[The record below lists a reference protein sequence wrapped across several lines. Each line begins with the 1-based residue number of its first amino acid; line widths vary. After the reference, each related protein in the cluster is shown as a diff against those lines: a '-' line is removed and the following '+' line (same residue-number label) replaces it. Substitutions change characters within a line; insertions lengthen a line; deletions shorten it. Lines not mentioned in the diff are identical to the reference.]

1 MRSIY
6 FLSGFYAFN
15 LTWNHADLFLLLAYL
30 KKKKHLKILVQDTLL
45 HMSFYNVVHARKLNH
60 MDISLHVKQQH
71 PLIQALRPE
80 MRKKQSPFIQKKI
93 FIGKRLAYLAIHIHN
108 YLSHFLRSVVDAG
121 RGRCGLQRIPKL
133 VWGFKIT
140 ARREEERT
148 EALVNFQRLLHR
160 RMGERRGLGF
170 LTHYAV

>member
-1 MRSIY
+1 M
-6 FLSGFYAFN
+6 
-15 LTWNHADLFLLLAYL
+15 
-30 KKKKHLKILVQDTLL
+30 
-45 HMSFYNVVHARKLNH
+45 
-60 MDISLHVKQQH
+60 
-71 PLIQALRPE
+71 
-80 MRKKQSPFIQKKI
+80 
-93 FIGKRLAYLAIHIHN
+93 AYLAIHIHN

-140 ARREEERT
+140 ARREEERA

-170 LTHYAV
+170 LTHYERKMRGSALIYFYSLTEKEL